1 MVRLTGNWGSALVV
15 IALAAAV
22 GTVLWLFVHPEKPLF
37 DTPQAPVAAPL
48 EEHVQP
54 VASNNDL
61 TSDLTSEEV
70 RP

>member
-1 MVRLTGNWGSALVV
+1 VKLTGNWESALVV

-37 DTPQAPVAAPL
+37 DIPQAAVAAPSK
-48 EEHVQP
+48 ERVRQ
-54 VASNNDL
+54 VASNSDL
-61 TSDLTSEEV
+61 TSDLTSDEA

>member
-37 DTPQAPVAAPL
+37 DTQQAPVAAPSG
-48 EEHVQP
+48 EHVQP
-54 VASNNDL
+54 VASNL

>member
-1 MVRLTGNWGSALVV
+1 
-15 IALAAAV
+15 V